1 MMVMMADQLL
11 AIMYSI
17 KYPVHVHGTS
27 FLSLSLSLSDGG
39 SPNTYPSGKGKKEG
53 IEAWHSELIFKRD
66 SVTLVDGWRDTVQ
79 PDTDSRDMSFLRPFK
94 I

>member
-1 MMVMMADQLL
+1 MSMG
-11 AIMYSI
+11 
-17 KYPVHVHGTS
+17 PP
-27 FLSLSLSLSDGG
+27 FSLSLSLSDGG